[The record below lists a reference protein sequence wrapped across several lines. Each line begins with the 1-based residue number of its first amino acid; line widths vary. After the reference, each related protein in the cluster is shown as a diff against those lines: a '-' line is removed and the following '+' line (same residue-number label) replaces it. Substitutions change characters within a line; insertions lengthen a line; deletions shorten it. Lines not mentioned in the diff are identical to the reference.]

1 MIKLTLCAMAMV
13 LTGATATASA
23 QTWSPQKNVEIVAG
37 DQIHIE
43 GFDPDDP
50 FANPVIDTFQFT
62 NGTLTLAQLL
72 AQGFDLN
79 GKPEADVI
87 EGTALNDT
95 IYAYASDDIVIAKA
109 GNDVV
114 DLGEGDDTADA
125 GDGDDVVLGQAGED
139 LIFGGG
145 GHDVLDGG
153 TGADTLAGGAGNDN
167 YRPRSAAGA
176 CRPSVGTPS

>member
-1 MIKLTLCAMAMV
+1 MIRLTLCAMAMA

-72 AQGFDLN
+72 AQCFDLN
-79 GKPEADVI
+79 
-87 EGTALNDT
+87 T
-95 IYAYASDDIVIAKA
+95 
-109 GNDVV
+109 
-114 DLGEGDDTADA
+114 TADSIRIFVQ
-125 GDGDDVVLGQAGED
+125 GGE
-139 LIFGGG
+139 
-145 GHDVLDGG
+145 
-153 TGADTLAGGAGNDN
+153 
-167 YRPRSAAGA
+167 
-176 CRPSVGTPS
+176 